1 MRWEL
6 ICHRHVN
13 ILQQVIAIFVEEGVK
28 LTGFEANETKHIFLN
43 SQKVTTLKLEKI
55 KSKLQLIS
63 AITDVNIVQ
72 FVPSQQNTNNAQTL
86 IKQLPF
92 PFIVIDVKGK
102 ITQFNEMFSSIFGG
116 SDEQLIGECASDI
129 LNDFDF
135 NLWLEEPYN
144 PPHINSENSNKA
156 KFQTVS
162 KAVRVMLK
170 NKAYVADISPIYEKN
185 INHLATKALSGAL
198 ITLTSENRL
207 AQQAN
212 LLKLHIE
219 SDFSS
224 IHATSSIMLKVVRE
238 AKRMALLDSSILI
251 SGETGTGKEVL
262 AHACHQ
268 ASERSNNPF
277 MTLSCA
283 ALPDDAAETELFGL
297 GHQNKAYSKKG
308 LFESAN
314 GGTIFLDEVGEMSPK
329 LQVKLLRVIQD
340 GSFRRV
346 DDEKEIKVN
355 VRIIGSTNRDLLQM
369 VDKGQFREDLYYR
382 LNVLGIKIPAL
393 RERRSDIIPLAE
405 YFVAKSGLRI
415 GKTNIVITDACRDFI
430 KHYSWPG
437 NIRQLE
443 NVLIRAVSL
452 MEDNNLTTEYID
464 LPKYTLE
471 QGYSTSDFEGTLDAA
486 LKKYEAELLKQLY
499 PAYPSSRQLAKKL
512 GVSHTAI
519 ANKLREYDINKNS
532 IKI

>member
-6 ICHRHVN
+6 VCHRDVN
-13 ILQQVIAIFVEEGVK
+13 ILQQVIAIFVEQGVK
-28 LTGFEANETKHIFLN
+28 LNGFEVDDTKHIFLT
-43 SQKVTTLKLEKI
+43 SQKVTTHKLEKI
-55 KSKLQLIS
+55 KSKLHLIS

-72 FVPSQQNTNNAQTL
+72 LESSQQNINNAQTL

-102 ITQFNEMFSSIFGG
+102 ITQVNEMFLSTFGG
-116 SDEQLIGECASDI
+116 SSEQLIGKCASDI
-129 LNDFDF
+129 LKGFNF
-135 NLWLEEPYN
+135 NLWLEDPQTLVD
-144 PPHINSENSNKA
+144 SENSSEA
-156 KFQTVS
+156 IFQTRS
-162 KAVRVMLK
+162 KTVRVMLK
-170 NKAYVADISPIYEKN
+170 NEVYAADISPVYEKK
-185 INHLATKALSGAL
+185 INHLATNILSGAL
-198 ITLTSENRL
+198 IRLTSANHL

-212 LLKLHIE
+212 ILKLHIE
-219 SDFSS
+219 NDFSS

-262 AHACHQ
+262 AHACHK

-283 ALPDDAAETELFGL
+283 ALPDDVAETELFGL
-297 GHQNKAYSKKG
+297 GHQNKDYCKKG

-329 LQVKLLRVIQD
+329 LQAKLLRVIQD

-355 VRIIGSTNRDLLQM
+355 VRVIGSTNRDLLQM

-393 RERRSDIIPLAE
+393 RERRLDIIPLAE
-405 YFVAKSGLRI
+405 YFVAKSGLKI
-415 GKTNIVITDACRDFI
+415 GKTNILITDACREFI

-452 MEDNNLTTEYID
+452 MEGNNMTTEYID
-464 LPKYTLE
+464 LPKYTPE
-471 QGYSTSDFEGTLDAA
+471 QGYSTADFEGTLDAY
-486 LKKYEAELLKQLY
+486 LKKHEAGLLKQLY